1 MRLITLIIAI
11 SVGAIVGLA
20 PVSSQAQSAA
30 GTPSGNPVTGK
41 KLYESYSCYACHG
54 FNGETGAR
62 VLLPGQSASLAT
74 ESTFIAYLRGRA
86 NLAPV
91 QPSTGMPNYS
101 ATTLSDAQARD
112 IYAHVRTFKSN
123 TPDVNDIAVL
133 KQILSAAQKPY
144 KP

>member
-1 MRLITLIIAI
+1 MASTVRPARECCFPVEARL
-11 SVGAIVGLA
+11 
-20 PVSSQAQSAA
+20 
-30 GTPSGNPVTGK
+30 
-41 KLYESYSCYACHG
+41 
-54 FNGETGAR
+54 
-62 VLLPGQSASLAT
+62 SLT
-74 ESTFIAYLRGRA
+74 ESSFIAYLRGRA
-86 NLAPV
+86 NLAPI

-112 IYAHVRTFKSN
+112 IYAYVRTFKSN